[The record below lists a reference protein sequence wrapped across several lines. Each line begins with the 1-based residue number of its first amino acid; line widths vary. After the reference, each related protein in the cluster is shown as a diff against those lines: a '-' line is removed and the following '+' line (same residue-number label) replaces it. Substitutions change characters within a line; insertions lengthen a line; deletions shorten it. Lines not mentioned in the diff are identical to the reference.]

1 MVIKWMLLGAYCSGL
16 KHLCVLYR
24 FCSIFFCGKKKL
36 TNMLCIFINQNIMVN
51 SFCLYKLTGK
61 EKLNG
66 DSIVLEEDGSVVD
79 EDDVVKALDKN
90 TVLMVLKEDES
101 WAPISKASVSQ
112 NMEEKKG
119 RRNTERTSTTD
130 GCMRLDNF
138 GGTLKLRKPTEE
150 V

>member
-1 MVIKWMLLGAYCSGL
+1 
-16 KHLCVLYR
+16 
-24 FCSIFFCGKKKL
+24 
-36 TNMLCIFINQNIMVN
+36 MVN

-101 WAPISKASVSQ
+101 WAPISQASVSQ

-130 GCMRLDNF
+130 GRMRLDNF

>member
-1 MVIKWMLLGAYCSGL
+1 
-16 KHLCVLYR
+16 
-24 FCSIFFCGKKKL
+24 
-36 TNMLCIFINQNIMVN
+36 MLCIFINQNIMVN

-101 WAPISKASVSQ
+101 WAPIHKQVFHKTWKKKKEEGTQREHRPQMDVCVLIISVA
-112 NMEEKKG
+112 
-119 RRNTERTSTTD
+119 
-130 GCMRLDNF
+130 L
-138 GGTLKLRKPTEE
+138 
-150 V
+150 

>member
-1 MVIKWMLLGAYCSGL
+1 
-16 KHLCVLYR
+16 
-24 FCSIFFCGKKKL
+24 
-36 TNMLCIFINQNIMVN
+36 MVN

-101 WAPISKASVSQ
+101 WAPISQASVSQ

-119 RRNTERTSTTD
+119 RRNKERTSTTD

>member
-1 MVIKWMLLGAYCSGL
+1 
-16 KHLCVLYR
+16 
-24 FCSIFFCGKKKL
+24 
-36 TNMLCIFINQNIMVN
+36 MVN

-66 DSIVLEEDGSVVD
+66 DSVVLEEDGSVVD

-90 TVLMVLKEDES
+90 TALMVLKEDES
-101 WAPISKASVSQ
+101 WAPISQASVSQ

-119 RRNTERTSTTD
+119 RRKTERTSTTD

>member
-1 MVIKWMLLGAYCSGL
+1 
-16 KHLCVLYR
+16 
-24 FCSIFFCGKKKL
+24 
-36 TNMLCIFINQNIMVN
+36 MLCIFINQNIMVN

-101 WAPISKASVSQ
+101 WAPIHKQVFHKTWKKKRKKEHRENIDHRWMYAS
-112 NMEEKKG
+112 
-119 RRNTERTSTTD
+119 
-130 GCMRLDNF
+130 
-138 GGTLKLRKPTEE
+138 
-150 V
+150 